1 MILQTSQ
8 NLSHWNSLW
17 LRDARHTRKDP
28 ESERLARDS
37 PVAVVQ
43 SLSRVW
49 LFATSWTAAHQ
60 VSPSITTSWSLLKL
74 MSTESFMPSNHL
86 ILCHPLLLPPSICPS
101 IRVFS
106 NSQYFGHLMRS
117 TDSFEKTLMLGKIK
131 GRRRRWQRMRQLD
144 GIINSVDMSLSKLQE
159 LVMDREAW
167 HATVHGVTNSQTWL
181 SDWTVLNWKHKR
193 LLTIIITRHWK
204 QAVSLSFLCSYK

>member
-86 ILCHPLLLPPSICPS
+86 ILCHPLLLTPSIFPS

-106 NSQYFGHLMRS
+106 NESALHIRWPKFWNFSFSITPSNEYSEFNSFRTDWFNLLAVQGTIRVFSRTTAQNHQFFGAHPSLRPNS
-117 TDSFEKTLMLGKIK
+117 HIHAWLLEKP
-131 GRRRRWQRMRQLD
+131 
-144 GIINSVDMSLSKLQE
+144 
-159 LVMDREAW
+159 
-167 HATVHGVTNSQTWL
+167 
-181 SDWTVLNWKHKR
+181 
-193 LLTIIITRHWK
+193 
-204 QAVSLSFLCSYK
+204 